1 MYVFV
6 LDKNSQPLDPT
17 HPAKAR
23 KLLKAGRAKVFRR
36 YPFTII
42 MQDLEVRNVLTF
54 APAPHCP
61 RLNPIQAG
69 SGVQNCVT
77 HKHQL
82 KCDSFL
88 VKSLEF
94 PRTLEYKPEHG

>member
-6 LDKNSQPLDPT
+6 LDKNKKPLDPT

-23 KLLKAGRAKVFRR
+23 KMLKAGRAKVFRR

-42 MQDLEVRNVLTF
+42 LQDLEVE
-54 APAPHCP
+54 
-61 RLNPIQAG
+61 
-69 SGVQNCVT
+69 NCVT

-82 KCDSFL
+82 KL
-88 VKSLEF
+88 TPVQK
-94 PRTLEYKPEHG
+94 PRD